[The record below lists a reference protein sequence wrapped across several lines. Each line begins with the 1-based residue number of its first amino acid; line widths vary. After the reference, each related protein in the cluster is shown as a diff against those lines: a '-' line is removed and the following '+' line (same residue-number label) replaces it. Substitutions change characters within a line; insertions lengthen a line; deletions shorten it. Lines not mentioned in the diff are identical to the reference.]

1 MTRPTQEKATNF
13 SLLEAGLYLYPGLPG
28 GSETWLDDLAV
39 GKERIGCQ

>member
-13 SLLEAGLYLYPGLPG
+13 SLLEAGLYLYQGLPG